1 MLIILFLFNI
11 LTYIVFLKIFFI
23 IFKNKYIF
31 PIRIAELINFITNLI
46 INSFISL
53 YFFEIEF
60 VFSVLITNLNLFF
73 IFYSIVSMISTSPR
87 TKILLD
93 VFKSKTIKQ
102 SLYLKKYSSKYIL
115 NIRIKRLLT
124 NNEII
129 INKNKILINKQGLK
143 FFTIVVFILNF
154 LKKL

>member
-1 MLIILFLFNI
+1 
-11 LTYIVFLKIFFI
+11 
-23 IFKNKYIF
+23 
-31 PIRIAELINFITNLI
+31 
-46 INSFISL
+46 
-53 YFFEIEF
+53 
-60 VFSVLITNLNLFF
+60 
-73 IFYSIVSMISTSPR
+73 MISTSPR